1 MTQRARNRF
10 VLARIE
16 TFDLKAN
23 NFFFFKMLFK
33 NHTLFCEGYIY
44 LRMFVPY
51 IQLHWDIKCVFFTVF
66 SAVGSARNVGQAER
80 RDDGCQDE
88 AHCVRVQ
95 IGECTLQFKRIPAH
109 LCSHMSAEILL
120 Y

>member
-16 TFDLKAN
+16 TFDLKTN
-23 NFFFFKMLFK
+23 NSVFLLQRIIRFAVRDISICGRFALYPRK
-33 NHTLFCEGYIY
+33 
-44 LRMFVPY
+44 
-51 IQLHWDIKCVFFTVF
+51 LHWDIKCVFFTVF
-66 SAVGSARNVGQAER
+66 FSAVGRARNVGQAER

-109 LCSHMSAEILL
+109 LRSHMSAEILL